1 MTRLG
6 KAHVESLLADFDAD
20 PVGALT
26 RALRITL
33 DAPSLG
39 WEALLALAAIS
50 VERRDRLQRGDPF
63 ALDELASELNEMRE
77 IARVSQ

>member
-33 DAPSLG
+33 DAPTLD
-39 WEALLALAAIS
+39 WEELLALAAIPA
-50 VERRDRLQRGDPF
+50 ERRELLESGDPF
-63 ALDELASELNEMRE
+63 ALDELATELNEMRE
-77 IARVSQ
+77 ISRVSQ